1 MPNIVPN
8 NILRAMART
17 PRGLEEAFK
26 PVQVVLILKEPDVQ
40 LLTQVAEFRN
50 ALARQEGLKL
60 PGRGW
65 TRTSLA
71 AHIIAEASK
80 ALAREMEPIIDDV
93 GPLPILDLEKG
104 NDAEERERFRAE
116 MDRYVRKMQKTK

>member
-1 MPNIVPN
+1 
-8 NILRAMART
+8 MART

>member
-1 MPNIVPN
+1 
-8 NILRAMART
+8 MAA
-17 PRGLEEAFK
+17 PRGLEEAYK

-50 ALARQEGLKL
+50 ALARMEGLKL

-71 AHIIAEASK
+71 AHIISEASSV
-80 ALAREMEPIIDDV
+80 LAKEMASVVDEA
-93 GPLPILDLEKG
+93 GPLPTLDLEKG
-104 NDAEERERFRAE
+104 NDAEEKERFRRE
-116 MDRYVRKMQKTK
+116 MDRYVRRVSRVRK